1 MNDSLSTRQRLLAVS
16 REMFATRGYR
26 GTSIRE
32 ITRAANANLGAVT
45 YHFGT
50 KQKLYEAVLSGVF
63 SKIGELIETASQ
75 LDGGPAERLAAVVR
89 ALFRFFREA
98 PDVPHLM
105 AHELAAGG
113 GLPAFL
119 APYLQ
124 RNLAA
129 IRRVVEAGITAGTFR
144 PVDPNLVAFSVISQV
159 VWFAIV
165 GRSLIALTGMPIE
178 HDHLADRMEHHV
190 IDIIT
195 RFLAQEAGSP

>member
-1 MNDSLSTRQRLLAVS
+1 MNHSTSTRDRLLTVS
-16 REMFATRGYR
+16 RQMFAARGYR

-50 KQKLYEAVLSGVF
+50 KQKLYEAVLSDAFGE
-63 SKIGELIETASQ
+63 IGQRIEAASHV
-75 LDGGPAERLAAVVR
+75 DAGAAEQLAAVVR
-89 ALFRFFREA
+89 ALFGFFREA

-105 AHELAAGG
+105 VHQLAAGG

-119 APYLQ
+119 GPYLQ

-129 IRRVVEAGITAGTFR
+129 IRRVVEAGIATGTFR
-144 PVDPNLVAFSVISQV
+144 PIDSNLVAFSVISQV

-165 GRSLIALTGMPIE
+165 GRSLIALTSMPID
-178 HDHLADRMEHHV
+178 HDDLADRMEHHV

>member
-1 MNDSLSTRQRLLAVS
+1 
-16 REMFATRGYR
+16 MFAALGYR

-32 ITRAANANLGAVT
+32 ITRAAHANLGAVT

-50 KQKLYEAVLSGVF
+50 KQKLYEAVLSNAFGE
-63 SKIGELIETASQ
+63 IGQRIETAAQ
-75 LDGGPAERLAAVVR
+75 ADGTPTEQIAAVVR
-89 ALFRFFREA
+89 ALFGFFREA

-105 AHELAAGG
+105 VHELAAGG

-119 APYLQ
+119 GPYLQ

-129 IRRVVEAGITAGTFR
+129 IRRVVETGIEAEAFR

-159 VWFAIV
+159 VWFAMV
-165 GRSLIALTGMPIE
+165 GRSLIALTGMPIK
-178 HDHLADRMEHHV
+178 HDHLTDRMEHHV